1 MSVCK
6 RTENGHV
13 RYLCKYKDEDGRWRQ
28 RSFKSESDA
37 RAFDDEMSYEA
48 PENKRLTVL
57 ECVVAFIQA
66 VPHCAIG
73 RRGYE
78 VMMLGHERK
87 DGTRFVGPGEF
98 LADKYADTL
107 DRRDLENFRAACRQ
121 NGNAE
126 ATVQKYEEKLRAA
139 LVWCANEGLIPA
151 NPWANFH
158 GLRGVQHKSRDGEP
172 EDFARI
178 YSVLPPALQWACR
191 TCIALC
197 LRPGGSELGSLTWGS
212 IDLAHGLARVYMS
225 KVRRTK
231 TVYPPQWWLDEAK
244 LRRGDDDDY
253 VCRSPRGKRLSTL
266 VLWSHWLKA
275 CRAVD
280 VHMPP
285 YAMRHIAASSM
296 MEAGADPIS
305 IAAQL
310 GHSNVTTTVRYY
322 AHVRAKK
329 QIEAARALVAPGMVH
344 LVRLV
349 RKTDTETQ

>member
-6 RTENGHV
+6 RTEGEHV

-37 RAFDDEMSYEA
+37 KAFDDEMSYEA
-48 PENKRLTVL
+48 PENKRMTVL

-66 VPHCAIG
+66 VPHCAHV

-78 VMMLGHERK
+78 TMMLGNEHK
-87 DGTRFVGPGEF
+87 DGTRYQGPGEF
-98 LADKYADTL
+98 LADKYADAL

-121 NGNAE
+121 SGDAE
-126 ATVQKYEEKLRAA
+126 ATVQKYEERIRAA
-139 LVWCANEGLIPA
+139 LSWCASEGLIPA
-151 NPWANFH
+151 NPWARFH
-158 GLRGVQHKSRDGEP
+158 GLRGIQHKTRDGDP

-197 LRPGGSELGSLTWGS
+197 LRPGDAELGALKWES

-231 TVYPPQWWLDEAK
+231 TVYPPSWWLEEAK

-275 CRAVD
+275 CRAVG

-310 GHSNVTTTVRYY
+310 GHSNVTTTVKFY

-329 QIEAARALVAPGMVH
+329 QIEAARALAAPGMVH

-349 RKTDTETQ
+349 RKTGTETQ